1 MPKRTRTIG
10 ALQRMQDGGTPDPSA
25 DETDPNYDGMSD
37 GTQDEGDVY
46 TSGGGGLPDDLM
58 MPDDKAL
65 GMGKSKSPYAGIDPA
80 QQNAADLAP
89 FKMMQQRQD
98 YALQALKDAQK
109 RATDAL
115 RPSGDNRAMWL
126 SIASGLLAPTRT
138 GSFGES
144 LGYGAGNAAPYM
156 EKNAEA
162 NTAYKQALTNM
173 DYGMAQNIYQQSI
186 RPPQL
191 IDWYARNPQGTV
203 GKQKA
208 MIVNGTPVPFG
219 EVFTP
224 QGAGG
229 NLQAKFDFYSQML
242 NDPDPKKRALAQQML
257 QKPAT
262 NITVNGAAEEN
273 SADKAIG
280 TGEGNEYVKIQN
292 AGKDANVNMAKM
304 ERLGQLLQD
313 AGTGKYRGDINE
325 FQKALKTFGVN
336 PETYGVTDKTAVV
349 DAAKPMI
356 NELAL
361 AARST
366 SSGGGMP
373 GSLSDSDRRF
383 LTEMVP
389 SLETSP
395 AAIPML
401 VDYYKRLSQR
411 DIDIARIAREY
422 KKGNGGK
429 YDDGVYDAMQKFAD
443 SHPLFTNADIA
454 AIKAAAKGGGGGAAG
469 NNTLQHTHVSVD
481 ENGDITSTPN
491 GQ

>member
-191 IDWYARNPQGTV
+191 IDWYARNPQGVV

-229 NLQAKFDFYSQML
+229 NLQAKIDYYAKVTGKSPAEIAGM
-242 NDPDPKKRALAQQML
+242 ML
-257 QKPAT
+257 QKPNT
-262 NITVNGAAEEN
+262 NIAVNGPVEES

-280 TGEGNEYVKIQN
+280 TGEGTEYVKIQD
-292 AGKDANVNMAKM
+292 AGKDANINMAKM
-304 ERLGQLLQD
+304 ERLGQLLQA

-325 FQKALKTFGVN
+325 FQKALKTLGVD
-336 PETYGVTDKTAVV
+336 PSVYGVTDKTAVV

-411 DIDIARIAREY
+411 DIDIARIARQY
-422 KKGNGGK
+422 KKSNGGK
-429 YDDGVYDAMQKFAD
+429 YDDGVYDALQKFAD

-454 AIKAAAKGGGGGAAG
+454 AAKAAALQGGGGGGGNPAAISHAS
-469 NNTLQHTHVSVD
+469 TQIDQST
-481 ENGDITSTPN
+481 GDMTISP